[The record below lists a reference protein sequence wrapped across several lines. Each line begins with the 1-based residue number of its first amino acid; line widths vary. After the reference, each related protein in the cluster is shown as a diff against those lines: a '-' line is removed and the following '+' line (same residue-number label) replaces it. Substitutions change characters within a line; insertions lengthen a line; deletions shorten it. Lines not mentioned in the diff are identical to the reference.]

1 MSNIDIV
8 RVMLVA
14 MQSLAY
20 MVVWYVRGNDDKAE
34 VCKDNFDK
42 ILSNLDKMSELEKG
56 LNSHGRE

>member
-34 VCKDNFDK
+34 VCKENFDK
-42 ILSNLDKMSELEKG
+42 ILRNIDKMSEIEKG
-56 LNSHGRE
+56 LGNHGER